1 MYYYMDFFNSKECV
15 YCSLPEQE
23 HPRRKKGKLVDA
35 GLSAAP
41 PPASIDSAI
50 SNGIA
55 CL

>member
-1 MYYYMDFFNSKECV
+1 MDFFVSKECV
-15 YCSLPEQE
+15 YYCRLPEQE

-35 GLSAAP
+35 GLSAAAPP